1 MALKEAAQASDGSMR
16 DLIANS
22 SRGAAAEF
30 VVRAFLQAQ
39 DDKDLDVMC
48 ELFAQDGEYLN
59 DPLPEEKQIRG
70 RAKFRK
76 VFSMSPCI
84 FAEVSLQ
91 RRGGAEAA
99 GVVLACCGGV
109 PRLL

>member
-1 MALKEAAQASDGSMR
+1 MALKEAVIAGVDDTEVVAYGGVNIK
-16 DLIANS
+16 DLVKIGG
-22 SRGAAAEF
+22 RGAAAEF

-39 DDKDLDVMC
+39 DEKDLDVMC
-48 ELFAQDGEYLN
+48 ELFAEDGEYLN

-84 FAEVSLQ
+84 FAE
-91 RRGGAEAA
+91 E
-99 GVVLACCGGV
+99 
-109 PRLL
+109 